1 MLIETKTEGKLYFR
15 DIITNEKV
23 IKEINTD
30 KEVTKFEINIVDKDS
45 DIANKLFSALSDN
58 SLVVI
63 NYETEVED

>member
-1 MLIETKTEGKLYFR
+1 MQSQIIENGNVYFR
-15 DIITNEKV
+15 DTITNEKV

-45 DIANKLFSALSDN
+45 DIANKLFGALSDN

>member
-1 MLIETKTEGKLYFR
+1 MLIETITEGRLYFR

-45 DIANKLFSALSDN
+45 DVANKLFSALSN
-58 SLVVI
+58 NPLVVT